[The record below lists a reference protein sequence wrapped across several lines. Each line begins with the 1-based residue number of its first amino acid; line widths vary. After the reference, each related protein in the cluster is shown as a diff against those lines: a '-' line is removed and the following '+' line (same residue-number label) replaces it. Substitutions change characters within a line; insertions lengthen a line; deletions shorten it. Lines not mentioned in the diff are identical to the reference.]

1 MWMAR
6 WLTLEF
12 RWNDSERHSQSTAGD
27 SLTKCFFESS
37 NHVEFSM
44 AILEIMMSVSLVFL
58 PVSLIR
64 LVNDRLPSFNMA

>member
-12 RWNDSERHSQSTAGD
+12 RWNDSERHSQSTAD
-27 SLTKCFFESS
+27 ESS
-37 NHVEFSM
+37 NHVELSM